1 MAKKR
6 LYISIPITGHP
17 IDEVKKRVEAYK
29 NLWCKKYEVI
39 TPFDICPEQD
49 KPYSH
54 YMGKD
59 IEALLECDLIYMS
72 PGWVHSKGCNAE
84 YQIAKIY
91 GIQILG

>member
-1 MAKKR
+1 MAKKK
-6 LYISIPITGHP
+6 LYISLPITGLP
-17 IDEVKKRVEAYK
+17 IDEVKKQAELYK

-39 TPFDICPEQD
+39 TPFDINPDQD
-49 KPYSH
+49 KTYSY

-91 GIQILG
+91 GIKILD